1 MTYAV
6 IPETPPETHLLNRGD
21 TEAPLD
27 VVAPAALSAVKV
39 LPAELTTTDA
49 SDGARRLALAK
60 WITDPANP
68 LTARVMVNRL
78 WHYHFG
84 RGLVGSPGDFGFN
97 GERPSHPELLDWL
110 ATEFQERNWSIK
122 NMHRLIMLNST
133 YQQSSQHNEKAAGV
147 DGSNRLLWRMNR
159 RRMDAEVVRDSVL
172 AVSGQ
177 LDFQMGGPAF
187 MPFRYQFRKSPVY
200 DYFDTTDRPEQSRR
214 SVYNFIVRSTPDPFM
229 DTLDFPVP
237 SSCTPARNSTTTP
250 LQSLALLND
259 HFVIHQ
265 AEHFATRLSD
275 AHPENVSAQVTMA
288 YRLTQG
294 RNPSVVELERA
305 EQFIAKRDSFYFCR
319 ALFNTNEF
327 LYVD

>member
-1 MTYAV
+1 
-6 IPETPPETHLLNRGD
+6 
-21 TEAPLD
+21 
-27 VVAPAALSAVKV
+27 
-39 LPAELTTTDA
+39 
-49 SDGARRLALAK
+49 
-60 WITDPANP
+60 
-68 LTARVMVNRL
+68 
-78 WHYHFG
+78 
-84 RGLVGSPGDFGFN
+84 
-97 GERPSHPELLDWL
+97 
-110 ATEFQERNWSIK
+110 
-122 NMHRLIMLNST
+122 
-133 YQQSSQHNEKAAGV
+133 
-147 DGSNRLLWRMNR
+147 MNR

-172 AVSGQ
+172 AVSGK
-177 LDFQMGGPAF
+177 LDLQMGGPAF

-250 LQSLALLND
+250 LQSLSLLND

-275 AHPENVSAQVTMA
+275 AHPENVSAQVKMA
-288 YRLTQG
+288 YRLTLG
-294 RNPSVVELERA
+294 RDPSVVELERA
-305 EQFIAKRDSFYFCR
+305 AQFIAKRDLFYFCR